1 MDKPQRGSVQV
12 KRGEK
17 TFRITMED
25 GDQDEA
31 LPQQWQSDL
40 EKALAAAVGDLPKE
54 PGKPKYKKG
63 PCPLRCEFSHPNKSA
78 FFCKLFRKKALDEK
92 RALVKNAGL
101 CPLCLAKNTKGHSC
115 PVSKCPR
122 CSGGHN
128 IQLCPQEDQEQTLIG
143 AEETEIPKMKKRSR
157 PG

>member
-78 FFCKLFRKKALDEK
+78 FF
-92 RALVKNAGL
+92 
-101 CPLCLAKNTKGHSC
+101 
-115 PVSKCPR
+115 
-122 CSGGHN
+122 
-128 IQLCPQEDQEQTLIG
+128 
-143 AEETEIPKMKKRSR
+143 
-157 PG
+157 

>member
-40 EKALAAAVGDLPKE
+40 EKALAAAVGDLPK
-54 PGKPKYKKG
+54 
-63 PCPLRCEFSHPNKSA
+63 
-78 FFCKLFRKKALDEK
+78 
-92 RALVKNAGL
+92 
-101 CPLCLAKNTKGHSC
+101 
-115 PVSKCPR
+115 
-122 CSGGHN
+122 
-128 IQLCPQEDQEQTLIG
+128 
-143 AEETEIPKMKKRSR
+143 
-157 PG
+157 